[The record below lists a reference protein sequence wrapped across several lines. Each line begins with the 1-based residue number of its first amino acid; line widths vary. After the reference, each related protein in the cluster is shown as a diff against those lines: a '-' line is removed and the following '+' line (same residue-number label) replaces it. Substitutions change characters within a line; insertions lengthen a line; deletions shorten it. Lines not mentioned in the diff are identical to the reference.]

1 LKDGTTTR
9 QGIATPSK
17 RNAPIEATVVSV
29 IIRDFIHLTERLSS
43 VSLVVLMSDY
53 YEKVCVQVEQQQG
66 VLTSISNHSMVV
78 TFATVEGADAH
89 ARRALRCALAIALIA
104 YQTRFW
110 IRQAF
115 PEQGLDKFG
124 VGIGIHSG
132 ELMFAEFGLAPHVQH
147 VASGH
152 AVSIS
157 SLLSVKS
164 KELDWNVVC
173 SEQALEAAGQ
183 GVQTRRRALIG
194 ADWLKQPV
202 NVAEVVVVRDDDDEE
217 IVVTKSGKM
226 LETTLEMGQG
236 TRSGRYPAFDPEHHA
251 VVDGVHSADF
261 PAIPG
266 YRCLRPVGKGGMSRV
281 FLVERLRDG
290 AQLALKFADG
300 SVSEDSEMLYRF
312 VEEYGLLEQLHHPN
326 VLQIYDQ
333 GVTDDVLFIVMEYLP
348 GGTLKQQIEKK
359 GMDPDRAWSVLR
371 EMVQALVEVHR
382 MGIIHRDIKPENI
395 MLRNDGTAV
404 LGDFGV
410 ARRIYKAHRHGQI
423 EYIVGTPYFMSPE
436 QALGDAEDE
445 STDIY
450 SMGAVFFNM
459 LTGEKP
465 YKGESLE
472 EIVQQHLHA
481 PVPKLPARYHHL
493 QFILDRMMSKDR
505 DRRYSAAELLD
516 VLGESAVLS

>member
-1 LKDGTTTR
+1 MKENGK
-9 QGIATPSK
+9 PSV
-17 RNAPIEATVVSV
+17 PIEATVVSV

-43 VSLVVLMSDY
+43 TSLVVLMHDY

-78 TFATVEGADAH
+78 TFSKVEGADAH

-115 PEQGLDKFG
+115 PEQGLDRFG

-132 ELMFAEFGLAPHVQH
+132 ELMFAEFGLEPHVQH

-202 NVAEVVVVRDDDDEE
+202 NVAEVVVIRDDEE
-217 IVVTKSGKM
+217 AEVETKSGKM
-226 LETTLEMGQG
+226 LETTLELGQG
-236 TRSGRYPAFDPEHHA
+236 TRSGRYPAFGAETGAPEEGA
-251 VVDGVHSADF
+251 HSVDF

-266 YRCLRPVGKGGMSRV
+266 YRCLRPLGKGGMSRV

-312 VEEYGLLEQLHHPN
+312 VEEYGLLEQVHHPN

-333 GVTDDVLFIVMEYLP
+333 GVTDDVLFIVMEYLS
-348 GGTLKQQIEKK
+348 GGTLKQCIGSQ
-359 GMDPDRAWSVLR
+359 GMEPERAWSVLR
-371 EMVQALVEVHR
+371 EMAQALVEVHR

-395 MLRNDGTAV
+395 MLRDDGTAV

-436 QALGDAEDE
+436 QALGDTEDE

-472 EIVQQHLHA
+472 AIVQQHLHA
-481 PVPKLPARYHHL
+481 PVPKLPASFRHL
-493 QFILDRMMSKDR
+493 QFMLDRMMCKDR
-505 DRRYSAAELLD
+505 ERRYSAAALLD
-516 VLGESAVLS
+516 LVGELEVLS

>member
-1 LKDGTTTR
+1 MRGNGKSGEPD
-9 QGIATPSK
+9 
-17 RNAPIEATVVSV
+17 RNVPIEATVVSV

-43 VSLVVLMSDY
+43 NSLVDLMRDY

-78 TFATVEGADAH
+78 TFSAVEGADAH

-110 IRQAF
+110 IRKAF
-115 PEQGLDKFG
+115 PEEGLDRFG

-173 SEQALEAAGQ
+173 SEQALAAAGQ

-202 NVAEVVVVRDDDDEE
+202 NVAEVVVVRDDEEDE
-217 IVVTKSGKM
+217 VVTESGKM
-226 LETTLEMGQG
+226 LDTTLELERG
-236 TRSGRYPAFDPEHHA
+236 TRSGRYPVFGAKIDAGEDGA
-251 VVDGVHSADF
+251 RSVDC

-266 YRCLRPVGKGGMSRV
+266 YRCLRPIGKGGMSRV

-312 VEEYGLLEQLHHPN
+312 VEEYGLLEQVHHPN

-348 GGTLKQQIEKK
+348 GGTLKQYIGNK
-359 GMDPDRAWSVLR
+359 GMEPERAWSVLR

-395 MLRNDGTAV
+395 MLRHDGTAV

-410 ARRIYKAHRHGQI
+410 ARRIYKAHRDGQI

-436 QALGDAEDE
+436 QALGDSEDE

-472 EIVQQHLHA
+472 AIVQQHLHA
-481 PVPKLPARYHHL
+481 PVPKLPSRYRHL
-493 QFILDRMMSKDR
+493 QFCLDRMMAKDKEQ
-505 DRRYSAAELLD
+505 RYSASALLD
-516 VLGESAVLS
+516 VLDEMDVLQ

>member
-1 LKDGTTTR
+1 MSVKPE
-9 QGIATPSK
+9 PSV
-17 RNAPIEATVVSV
+17 PMEATVVSV

-43 VSLVVLMSDY
+43 GSLADLMKDY
-53 YEKVCVQVEQQQG
+53 YERVCVQVEQQQG
-66 VLTSISNHSMVV
+66 VLASISNHSMVV
-78 TFATVEGADAH
+78 AFSDVEGADAH

-124 VGIGIHSG
+124 VGIGIHG
-132 ELMFAEFGLAPHVQH
+132 GDLVFAEFGVAPHVLR

-152 AVSIS
+152 AVSIA

-173 SEQALEAAGQ
+173 SEQALAAAGQ
-183 GVQTRRRALIG
+183 GVQSRRRALIG
-194 ADWLKQPV
+194 ADWLKHPV
-202 NVAEVVVVRDDDDEE
+202 NVAEVVVVRDEE
-217 IVVTKSGKM
+217 EVAADADKADV
-226 LETTLEMGQG
+226 LDTTLDLERGAH
-236 TRSGRYPAFDPEHHA
+236 SSPYSASDSVHA
-251 VVDGVHSADF
+251 AYSAHADVF

-266 YRCLRPVGKGGMSRV
+266 YRCLRPIGQGGMSRV

-290 AQLALKFADG
+290 AQLALKFAAG
-300 SVSEDSEMLYRF
+300 SVSEDSELLYRF
-312 VEEYGLLEQLHHPN
+312 VEEYGLLEQVRHPN

-333 GVTDDVLFIVMEYLP
+333 GVTDDVLFIVMEYLS
-348 GGTLKQQIEKK
+348 GGTLKQRIGNQ
-359 GMDPDRAWSVLR
+359 GMEPERAWRVLR
-371 EMVQALVEVHR
+371 EMAQALAEVHR

-395 MLRNDGTAV
+395 LLRGDGTAV

-410 ARRIYKAHRHGQI
+410 ARRVYKALRHGSRG
-423 EYIVGTPYFMSPE
+423 YIVGTPYFMSPE
-436 QALGDAEDE
+436 QALGEDE
-445 STDIY
+445 DERTDIY

-465 YKGESLE
+465 FRGETLE

-481 PVPKLPARYHHL
+481 PVPRLPSHYRHL
-493 QFILDRMMSKDR
+493 QFFLDRMMSKDR
-505 DRRYSAAELLD
+505 KQRYSAVELHNL
-516 VLGESAVLS
+516 LGELRVSS

>member
-1 LKDGTTTR
+1 VNENGKSGE
-9 QGIATPSK
+9 PK
-17 RNAPIEATVVSV
+17 RGVPIEATVVSV

-43 VSLVVLMSDY
+43 TSLVVLMRDY
-53 YEKVCVQVEQQQG
+53 YEKVCVQVEQQKG

-78 TFATVEGADAH
+78 TFSTEAGADAH
-89 ARRALRCALAIALIA
+89 ARRALRCALSIALIA

-115 PEQGLDKFG
+115 PEQGLDRFG

-132 ELMFAEFGLAPHVQH
+132 ELIFADFGLEPHVQQ

-183 GVQTRRRALIG
+183 GVQIRRRALIG
-194 ADWLKQPV
+194 ADWLKQPI
-202 NVAEVVVVRDDDDEE
+202 NAAEVVVVRDEE
-217 IVVTKSGKM
+217 EEEAVATKTGKM
-226 LETTLEMGQG
+226 LDTTLELECG
-236 TRSGRYPAFDPEHHA
+236 TRSGRYPAFDPERHA
-251 VVDGVHSADF
+251 AEDCAHSADF

-266 YRCLRPVGKGGMSRV
+266 YRCLQPLGKGGMSRV

-290 AQLALKFADG
+290 MQLALKFADG
-300 SVSEDSEMLYRF
+300 CVSEDSEMLYRF

-348 GGTLKQQIEKK
+348 GGTLKQCIGSK
-359 GMDPDRAWSVLR
+359 GMEPERAWSVLR

-436 QALGDAEDE
+436 QALGDTEDE

-472 EIVQQHLHA
+472 EIVQQHLHS
-481 PVPKLPARYHHL
+481 PVPKLPTRFRHL
-493 QFILDRMMSKDR
+493 QFLLDRMMSKDR
-505 DRRYSAAELLD
+505 ERRYSAPELLD
-516 VLGESAVLS
+516 VLGELEVLS

>member
-1 LKDGTTTR
+1 MTGNGK
-9 QGIATPSK
+9 SSV
-17 RNAPIEATVVSV
+17 PIEATVVSV

-43 VSLVVLMSDY
+43 TSLVVLMRDY

-66 VLTSISNHSMVV
+66 ILTSISNHSMVV
-78 TFATVEGADAH
+78 TFSEVKGADAH

-115 PEQGLDKFG
+115 PDQGLDKFG
-124 VGIGIHSG
+124 VGIGIHTG
-132 ELMFAEFGLAPHVQH
+132 ELMFAEFGLEPHVQQ

-152 AVSIS
+152 AVSVS

-202 NVAEVVVVRDDDDEE
+202 NVAEVVVIRDDGDEE
-217 IVVTKSGKM
+217 GASDSGKM
-226 LETTLEMGQG
+226 LNTTLALERGS
-236 TRSGRYPAFDPEHHA
+236 RSGRYQVFDPERSA
-251 VVDGVHSADF
+251 AADGLQVADF

-266 YRCLRPVGKGGMSRV
+266 YRCLRPIGKGGMSRV

-312 VEEYGLLEQLHHPN
+312 VEEYGLLEQVHHPN
-326 VLQIYDQ
+326 VLQIFDQ

-348 GGTLKQQIEKK
+348 GGTLKQCIGNN
-359 GMDPDRAWSVLR
+359 GMEPERAWSVLR

-395 MLRNDGTAV
+395 MLRDDGTAV

-436 QALGDAEDE
+436 QALGDTEDE

-472 EIVQQHLHA
+472 AIVQQHLHA
-481 PVPKLPARYHHL
+481 PVPKLPQRFRHL
-493 QFILDRMMSKDR
+493 QFFLDRMMSKDR
-505 DRRYSAAELLD
+505 ERRYSAASLLD
-516 VLGESAVLS
+516 VLGKLEVLS

>member
-1 LKDGTTTR
+1 VNGKAASIKPGR
-9 QGIATPSK
+9 GG
-17 RNAPIEATVVSV
+17 PIEATVVSV

-43 VSLVVLMSDY
+43 NSLLVLMSDY

-78 TFATVEGADAH
+78 TFSEVAGADAH

-115 PEQGLDKFG
+115 PEQGLDRFG

-132 ELMFAEFGLAPHVQH
+132 ELIFAEFGLAPHMQQ

-152 AVSIS
+152 AVSVS

-194 ADWLKQPV
+194 ADWLNEPV
-202 NVAEVVVVRDDDDEE
+202 NVAEVVVVRDEE
-217 IVVTKSGKM
+217 EEAVVSKSGKM
-226 LETTLEMGQG
+226 LESTLEFERG
-236 TRSGRYPAFDPEHHA
+236 TRSGRYPAFDPECSTSEEYVHA
-251 VVDGVHSADF
+251 VDF

-266 YRCLRPVGKGGMSRV
+266 YRCLRPIGQGGMSRV

-348 GGTLKQQIEKK
+348 GGTLKHYIGDK
-359 GMDPDRAWSVLR
+359 GMERIARDGAGAGGGAPDGHHPSRH
-371 EMVQALVEVHR
+371 QAGEHHAAQR
-382 MGIIHRDIKPENI
+382 WHGGAGRF
-395 MLRNDGTAV
+395 RCRTA
-404 LGDFGV
+404 
-410 ARRIYKAHRHGQI
+410 
-423 EYIVGTPYFMSPE
+423 
-436 QALGDAEDE
+436 
-445 STDIY
+445 
-450 SMGAVFFNM
+450 
-459 LTGEKP
+459 
-465 YKGESLE
+465 
-472 EIVQQHLHA
+472 HL
-481 PVPKLPARYHHL
+481 
-493 QFILDRMMSKDR
+493 
-505 DRRYSAAELLD
+505 
-516 VLGESAVLS
+516 

>member
-1 LKDGTTTR
+1 MTTEP
-9 QGIATPSK
+9 GIATQLK

-43 VSLVVLMSDY
+43 VSLVALMSDY

-78 TFATVEGADAH
+78 TFSVVEGADSH
-89 ARRALRCALAIALIA
+89 ARRAMRCALAIALIA

-132 ELMFAEFGLAPHVQH
+132 ELIFAEFGLAPNVQQ

-173 SEQALEAAGQ
+173 SEQALTAAGL
-183 GVQTRRRALIG
+183 GVHTRRQALIG
-194 ADWLKQPV
+194 ADWLGSPV
-202 NVAEVVVVRDDDDEE
+202 KVAEVVVVRDGEE
-217 IVVTKSGKM
+217 DAVQSHTGRM
-226 LETTLEMGQG
+226 LNTTLDLERG
-236 TRSGRYPAFDPEHHA
+236 TRSGHFPEFDPSNPTAAENA
-251 VVDGVHSADF
+251 QGMDF

-266 YRCLRPVGKGGMSRV
+266 YRCLRPIGQGGMSRV
-281 FLVERLRDG
+281 FLVERLRDRT
-290 AQLALKFADG
+290 QLALKFADG

-312 VEEYGLLEQLHHPN
+312 VEEYGLLEQVHHPN

-333 GVTDDVLFIVMEYLP
+333 GVTDDVLFIVMEYLS
-348 GGTLKQQIEKK
+348 GGTLKQCIGTK
-359 GMDPDRAWSVLR
+359 GMEPERAWRVLR

-395 MLRNDGTAV
+395 LLRGDGTAV

-410 ARRIYKAHRHGQI
+410 ARRLYKALHHGSMD
-423 EYIVGTPYFMSPE
+423 YIVGTPYFMSPE
-436 QALGDAEDE
+436 QALGDTEDE

-465 YKGESLE
+465 YQGSSLE
-472 EIVQQHLHA
+472 SIVQQHLHA
-481 PVPKLPARYHHL
+481 PVPKLPKCYRHL
-493 QFILDRMMSKDR
+493 QFFLDRMMSKDR
-505 DRRYSAAELLD
+505 EQRYSAPALLD
-516 VLGESAVLS
+516 LLGELQVLA

>member
-1 LKDGTTTR
+1 MKEQAKTIKPGRD
-9 QGIATPSK
+9 K
-17 RNAPIEATVVSV
+17 PIEATVVSV

-43 VSLVVLMSDY
+43 SSLVVLMSDY
-53 YEKVCVQVEQQQG
+53 YEKVCIQVEQLQG

-78 TFATVEGADAH
+78 TFSDVAGADAH
-89 ARRALRCALAIALIA
+89 ARRALRCALAVALIA

-132 ELMFAEFGLAPHVQH
+132 ELIFAEFGLAPHIQH

-152 AVSIS
+152 AVSVA

-164 KELDWNVVC
+164 KELDWNIVC

-183 GVQTRRRALIG
+183 GVQKRRQALIG
-194 ADWLKQPV
+194 ADWLENPV
-202 NVAEVVVVRDDDDEE
+202 NVAEVVVVRDEE
-217 IVVTKSGKM
+217 EEGVVSKSGKI
-226 LETTLEMGQG
+226 LEATLKFERG
-236 TRSGRYPAFDPEHHA
+236 TRSGRYPVIDAERPVAEGSLFA
-251 VVDGVHSADF
+251 SDF

-266 YRCLRPVGKGGMSRV
+266 YRCLQPLGKGGMSRV

-300 SVSEDSEMLYRF
+300 SVSEDNEMLYRF

-348 GGTLKQQIEKK
+348 GGTLKQFIGKN
-359 GMDPDRAWSVLR
+359 GMGMEPERALSVLR

-410 ARRIYKAHRHGQI
+410 ARRMFKAHHPGTI
-423 EYIVGTPYFMSPE
+423 DYIVGTPYFMSPE
-436 QALGDAEDE
+436 QALGDTEDE

-481 PVPKLPARYHHL
+481 PVPKLPTGHRHL
-493 QFILDRMMSKDR
+493 QSILDRMMSKDR
-505 DRRYSAAELLD
+505 EQRYSAMELLD
-516 VLGESAVLS
+516 VLGELQVAS

>member
-1 LKDGTTTR
+1 MKENGKS
-9 QGIATPSK
+9 GEPK
-17 RNAPIEATVVSV
+17 RGVPIEATVVSV

-43 VSLVVLMSDY
+43 TSLVVLMRDY

-78 TFATVEGADAH
+78 TFSPVAGADAH

-115 PEQGLDKFG
+115 PDQGLDRFG

-132 ELMFAEFGLAPHVQH
+132 ELIFADFGLEPHVQQ

-173 SEQALEAAGQ
+173 SERALEAAGQ
-183 GVQTRRRALIG
+183 GVQIRRRALIG
-194 ADWLKQPV
+194 AEWLKQPV
-202 NVAEVVVVRDDDDEE
+202 NVAEVVVVRDEGEE
-217 IVVTKSGKM
+217 VAVTKSGKM
-226 LETTLEMGQG
+226 LDTTLELECG
-236 TRSGRYPAFDPEHHA
+236 TRSGRYPSFDATGHVAEEGA
-251 VVDGVHSADF
+251 LSADF

-266 YRCLRPVGKGGMSRV
+266 YRCLHPLGKGGMSRV
-281 FLVERLRDG
+281 YLVERLRDG

-348 GGTLKQQIEKK
+348 GGTLKQYIGNK
-359 GMDPDRAWSVLR
+359 GMEPEKAWSVLR

-395 MLRNDGTAV
+395 MLRNDGAAV

-436 QALGDAEDE
+436 QALGDIEDE

-481 PVPKLPARYHHL
+481 PVPKLPLRFRHL
-493 QFILDRMMSKDR
+493 QFMLDRMMSKDKEQ
-505 DRRYSAAELLD
+505 RYSAAALLD
-516 VLGESAVLS
+516 LVGELEVLS

>member
-1 LKDGTTTR
+1 VNEKASSVTQRGE
-9 QGIATPSK
+9 
-17 RNAPIEATVVSV
+17 PIDATVVSV

-43 VSLVVLMSDY
+43 GSLTSLMSDY
-53 YEKVCVQVEQQQG
+53 YEKVSFQVAQQQG

-78 TFATVEGADAH
+78 TFAAMKGEDAH
-89 ARRALRCALAIALIA
+89 ARRALRCALAIAMIA

-132 ELMFAEFGLAPHVQH
+132 ELIFAQFGLQPRMQT
-147 VASGH
+147 VANGH
-152 AVSIS
+152 AVSIA
-157 SLLSVKS
+157 SLLAVKS

-173 SEQALEAAGQ
+173 SEHSLNEAGQ
-183 GVQTRRRALIG
+183 GVHTRRRALIG
-194 ADWLKQPV
+194 AEWLKHPV
-202 NVAEVVVVRDDDDEE
+202 KVAEVVVVRDGEE
-217 IVVTKSGKM
+217 AAEETFSGNLM
-226 LETTLEMGQG
+226 DTTLAFDRGSS
-236 TRSGRYPAFDPEHHA
+236 SGRYPAFDSTVYAAGE
-251 VVDGVHSADF
+251 VCSIDF
-261 PAIPG
+261 PEIPG
-266 YRCLRPVGKGGMSRV
+266 YRCLRPVGQGGMSRV

-290 AQLALKFADG
+290 AHLALKFADG
-300 SVSEDSEMLYRF
+300 SVSEDSDVLYRF
-312 VEEYGLLEQLHHPN
+312 VEEYGLLEQVRHPN

-348 GGTLKQQIEKK
+348 GGTLKGLIGSD
-359 GMDPDRAWSVLR
+359 GMEPDRAWSVLC

-410 ARRIYKAHRHGQI
+410 ARRIYKVRHFDQM

-436 QALGDAEDE
+436 QALGEDE
-445 STDIY
+445 DERTDIY

-465 YKGESLE
+465 YKGETLE
-472 EIVQQHLHA
+472 DIVQQHLHA
-481 PVPKLPARYHHL
+481 PVPKLPVRYRHL
-493 QFILDRMMSKDR
+493 QFFLDRMMSKDKE
-505 DRRYSAAELLD
+505 DRYSAADLLD
-516 VLGESAVLS
+516 LLGELQVLA

>member
-1 LKDGTTTR
+1 MKHRTISSEPKYGEPD
-9 QGIATPSK
+9 Q
-17 RNAPIEATVVSV
+17 ATVVSV

-43 VSLVVLMSDY
+43 TSLTHLMGNY
-53 YEKVCVQVEQQQG
+53 YEKVCVQVAQQQG

-78 TFATVEGADAH
+78 FFSPEEGEDAH

-110 IRQAF
+110 IRQTF

-132 ELMFAEFGLAPHVQH
+132 ELILAEFGLVPHVQQ

-152 AVSIS
+152 AVSVA
-157 SLLSVKS
+157 SLLAVKS

-173 SEQALEAAGQ
+173 SEQALVAAGR
-183 GVQTRRRALIG
+183 GVQTRRHAMIG
-194 ADWLKQPV
+194 ADWLKHPV
-202 NVAEVVVVRDDDDEE
+202 RVAEVVVVRDGEKVEADVDAGLLD
-217 IVVTKSGKM
+217 
-226 LETTLEMGQG
+226 TTLELGRG
-236 TRSGRYPAFDPEHHA
+236 TRSGCYPAFDPEKYDSVEKA
-251 VVDGVHSADF
+251 YSDGF
-261 PAIPG
+261 PQIAG
-266 YRCLRPVGKGGMSRV
+266 YRCLRPIGQGGMSRV

-290 AQLALKFADG
+290 VHLALKFANG
-300 SVSEDSEMLYRF
+300 SVSEDSDMLYRF
-312 VEEYGLLEQLHHPN
+312 VEEYALLEQVRHPN

-348 GGTLKQQIEKK
+348 GGTLKQHIGNK
-359 GMDPDRAWSVLR
+359 GMEPERAWSVLR
-371 EMVQALVEVHR
+371 EMVHALAEVHR

-395 MLRNDGTAV
+395 LLRSDGAAV

-410 ARRIYKAHRHGQI
+410 ARRIYKAHHQVPM

-445 STDIY
+445 RTDIY

-465 YKGESLE
+465 YRGATLE

-481 PVPKLPARYHHL
+481 PVPRLPPHYSHL
-493 QFILDRMMSKDR
+493 QFFLERMMSKDIE
-505 DRRYSAAELLD
+505 RRYSAEALLGLLEELQLIP
-516 VLGESAVLS
+516 

>member
-1 LKDGTTTR
+1 VKENGKS
-9 QGIATPSK
+9 GEPK
-17 RNAPIEATVVSV
+17 RGVPIEATVVSV

-43 VSLVVLMSDY
+43 TSLVVLMRDY

-78 TFATVEGADAH
+78 TFFPVAGADAH

-115 PEQGLDKFG
+115 PDQGLDRFG

-132 ELMFAEFGLAPHVQH
+132 ELIFADFGLEPHVQQ

-173 SEQALEAAGQ
+173 SERALEAAGQ
-183 GVQTRRRALIG
+183 GVQIRRRALIG
-194 ADWLKQPV
+194 AEWLKQPV
-202 NVAEVVVVRDDDDEE
+202 NVAEVVVVRDEGEE
-217 IVVTKSGKM
+217 VAVTKSGKM
-226 LETTLEMGQG
+226 LDTTLELECG
-236 TRSGRYPAFDPEHHA
+236 TRSGRYPSFDATGHVAEEGA
-251 VVDGVHSADF
+251 LSADF

-266 YRCLRPVGKGGMSRV
+266 YRCLHPLGKGGMSRV
-281 FLVERLRDG
+281 YLVERLRDG

-348 GGTLKQQIEKK
+348 GGTLKQYIGNK
-359 GMDPDRAWSVLR
+359 GMEPEKAWSVLR

-395 MLRNDGTAV
+395 MLRNDGAAV

-436 QALGDAEDE
+436 QALGDIEDE

-472 EIVQQHLHA
+472 EIVQQHLHS
-481 PVPKLPARYHHL
+481 PVPKLPLRFRHL
-493 QFILDRMMSKDR
+493 QFMLDRMMSKDKEQ
-505 DRRYSAAELLD
+505 RYSAAALLD
-516 VLGESAVLS
+516 LVGELEVLS